1 MPLADLITSVSASP
15 AQVLGLEAELG
26 RLEAGREADIT
37 VLQLA
42 DLGLPGQLAVDCAGL
57 QRNISRVFKPKYV
70 VRRGALACLQD

>member
-37 VLQLA
+37 VLHLA
-42 DLGLPGQLAVDCAGL
+42 DLVVLAV
-57 QRNISRVFKPKYV
+57 RVDLGPITTSTP
-70 VRRGALACLQD
+70 RRTRLPMR